1 MRRMEPGG
9 GRNGVPQLRRGV
21 LEYCVLALLRREA
34 SYGYELAQALSEV
47 DGLVTSEGTI
57 YPLLSR
63 LRREELVTTFWQ
75 ESGEGPPRRYYRLTP
90 EGTRALA
97 DFTQNWVRFRD
108 GVDSLLTQGEEGH
121 GHHEQ

>member
-34 SYGYELAQALSEV
+34 SYGFELAQSLSEV

-57 YPLLSR
+57 Y
-63 LRREELVTTFWQ
+63 
-75 ESGEGPPRRYYRLTP
+75 
-90 EGTRALA
+90 TRC
-97 DFTQNWVRFRD
+97 
-108 GVDSLLTQGEEGH
+108 
-121 GHHEQ
+121 